1 MEYSR
6 RFNELLL
13 IGIVDQGANVLY
25 VDQALYYNLVT
36 GSPSTYLGSGA
47 NASSPACTSVDPGPG
62 IGTGTGQVSSYL
74 CDNSTLAP
82 GIDPLRYFFADR
94 VYPTPAAHRLF
105 GTEAY
110 NRVRA
115 RW

>member
-1 MEYSR
+1 M
-6 RFNELLL
+6 
-13 IGIVDQGANVLY
+13 LY

-36 GSPSTYLGSGA
+36 GSPSAYLGSGA
-47 NASSPACTSVDPGPG
+47 NATTPACTSVTDDPASG
-62 IGTGTGQVSSYL
+62 IGIGAGQVSAYL
-74 CDNSTLAP
+74 CDTTTLAP
-82 GIDPLRYFFADR
+82 GIDATKYFFADP